1 VIFRYLARLLMVVP
15 NATIYTLMDF
25 IEEPQRVRQYLPKLD
40 LPTQRFLTTQ
50 FFAPTFDTTRQQILT
65 RLWGIL
71 SNSALARMFSHT
83 ENKLDLFSA
92 MNSGSLILINT
103 AKDLLKQEGCE
114 LFGRFMIALITQAT
128 QERAAL
134 PEEKRLPTFVYIDE
148 AHDYFE
154 EEGGIEMLLNTARKY
169 KVGVTIAAQ
178 NLAQFSRT
186 LSATVMASTST
197 KVVGG
202 LSADDSAKLMKEMNA
217 SPELFAALQKT
228 PTDAQFAMSVR
239 NKFPEPVI
247 MTVPLGDLEKH
258 PRMSD
263 EDHAKLLV
271 DNRKRYCA
279 PYDPNLLIGAQAHGD
294 SQFDLE
300 APKVL

>member
-1 VIFRYLARLLMVVP
+1 
-15 NATIYTLMDF
+15 
-25 IEEPQRVRQYLPKLD
+25 
-40 LPTQRFLTTQ
+40 
-50 FFAPTFDTTRQQILT
+50 
-65 RLWGIL
+65 
-71 SNSALARMFSHT
+71 MFTHT

-128 QERAAL
+128 QERAAIA
-134 PEEKRLPTFVYIDE
+134 EEKRLPTFVYIDE
-148 AHDYFE
+148 ASDYFE

-186 LSATVMASTST
+186 LCATVMASTST
-197 KVVGG
+197 KVAGG
-202 LSADDSAKLMKEMNA
+202 LSADDTARLIKEMNA

-228 PTDAQFAMSVR
+228 PAVAQFAMSVR
-239 NKFPEPVI
+239 NKFPEPII

-271 DNRKRYCA
+271 DNRERYCA
-279 PYDPNLLIGAQAHGD
+279 PYDPNLLIGSHGD
-294 SQFDLE
+294 SQFELE
-300 APKVL
+300 VPKVL